1 MLLGVDLQLLSQYVI
16 AGLMI
21 GVLYALMALGVT
33 FIYSVMKMINWSMG
47 QFYMLGSFIQYLL
60 VVRWLGPDLWFVAL
74 PITAAC
80 VFVIGAIVQVVLIRP
95 MFTGGIERRDE
106 YATEITIALLLL
118 LQSLATVLNGPD
130 EHTPGSHLPNF
141 TVGTLP
147 VGGATLAASL
157 GGITALILF
166 AVLLR
171 RTWVGL
177 ALRAAAQSRVA
188 VQTAGVDLMR
198 LDMIAFGIGVALA
211 AIAGALLAPVYLV
224 YPTNGAVTTTK
235 GFEIIIIGG
244 LGSIPGA
251 LIGGLLLGLAEALGS
266 VFIAPAYQNAYGF
279 VLVIAVL
286 LLRPTGL
293 FGERL
298 RAA

>member
-80 VFVIGAIVQVVLIRP
+80 VFVIGAI
-95 MFTGGIERRDE
+95 
-106 YATEITIALLLL
+106 
-118 LQSLATVLNGPD
+118 LQLLNGTD
-130 EHTPGSHLPNF
+130 EHTPGSHLPNL

-147 VGGATLAASL
+147 VSGATLAASL
-157 GGITALILF
+157 GGIAALILF

-177 ALRAAAQSRVA
+177 ALRAAAQSRIA

-251 LIGGLLLGLAEALGS
+251 LVGGLLLGLVEALGS

-279 VLVIAVL
+279 VLLIAL
-286 LLRPTGL
+286 LLIRPTGL